1 MNLLKYPYF
10 QFRGKKSIEL
20 GMIIRDGISFNLPE
34 SSLEFIN
41 VDGRNSDII
50 YDRGK
55 YKDIEKII
63 PMSIYSNQEKTM
75 AMQLREIAAWL
86 YLDKVYSPLI
96 ISEYDEYYYQALGYS
111 EISAKDKKRNW
122 LDIDFIF
129 KCQPFVFR
137 HDGNEER
144 EIKNNGVII
153 NPEAFE
159 SLPVITFNKTT
170 STEDSHIYINGQQF
184 QIAKEAGEGM
194 ITLDCENGIAY
205 KNGVNVT
212 KYCLL
217 NSDGYQPLVLNPGR
231 NQISY
236 TYIGQLKIK
245 PKWRTLAV

>member
-1 MNLLKYPYF
+1 MRN
-10 QFRGKKSIEL
+10 EL
-20 GMIIRDGISFNLPE
+20 EFVIPE
-34 SSLEFIN
+34 TSLEFVE
-41 VDGRNSDII
+41 VDGRSSDII
-50 YDRGK
+50 FDKGK
-55 YKDIEKII
+55 YNNIEKVF
-63 PMSIYSNQEKTM
+63 PVRVYKEKDRTI

-96 ISEYDEYYYQALGYS
+96 FSEDNEYYYQALGYS
-111 EISAKDKKRNW
+111 GISAKDKKRDW

-137 HDGNEER
+137 QDGNEER

-184 QIAKEAGEGM
+184 QIAKEAGEGI
-194 ITLDCENGIAY
+194 ITIDCENGIAY
-205 KNGVNVT
+205 KDGVNVT

-236 TYIGQLKIK
+236 TYIDQLKIK

>member
-1 MNLLKYPYF
+1 MGLIYYPYF
-10 QFRGKKSIEL
+10 QFRGKKSNE
-20 GMIIRDGISFNLPE
+20 FNLRLRNELEFVIPE
-34 SSLEFIN
+34 TSLEFVE
-41 VDGRNSDII
+41 VDGRSSDII
-50 YDRGK
+50 FDKGK
-55 YKDIEKII
+55 YNDIEKVF
-63 PMSIYSNQEKTM
+63 PVRVYKEKDRTI

-96 ISEYDEYYYQALGYS
+96 FSEDNEYYYQALGYS
-111 EISAKDKKRNW
+111 GISAKDKKRDW

-137 HDGNEER
+137 QDGDEER

-236 TYIGQLKIK
+236 TY
-245 PKWRTLAV
+245 

>member
-1 MNLLKYPYF
+1 MRN
-10 QFRGKKSIEL
+10 EL
-20 GMIIRDGISFNLPE
+20 EFVIPE
-34 SSLEFIN
+34 TSLEFVE
-41 VDGRNSDII
+41 VDGRSADII
-50 YDRGK
+50 FDKGK
-55 YKDIEKII
+55 YNDIEKVF
-63 PMSIYSNQEKTM
+63 PVRVYKEKDRTI

-96 ISEYDEYYYQALGYS
+96 FSEDNEYYYQALGYS
-111 EISAKDKKRNW
+111 GISAKDKKRDW

-137 HDGNEER
+137 QDGDEER

-236 TYIGQLKIK
+236 TYIDQLKIK

>member
-1 MNLLKYPYF
+1 
-10 QFRGKKSIEL
+10 
-20 GMIIRDGISFNLPE
+20 
-34 SSLEFIN
+34 
-41 VDGRNSDII
+41 
-50 YDRGK
+50 
-55 YKDIEKII
+55 
-63 PMSIYSNQEKTM
+63 M

-96 ISEYDEYYYQALGYS
+96 FSEDNEYYYQALGYS
-111 EISAKDKKRNW
+111 GISAKDKKRDW

-137 HDGNEER
+137 QDGDEER

-217 NSDGYQPLVLNPGR
+217 NSDGYQQLVLNPGR

-236 TYIGQLKIK
+236 TYIDQLKIK

>member
-1 MNLLKYPYF
+1 MRN
-10 QFRGKKSIEL
+10 EL
-20 GMIIRDGISFNLPE
+20 EFVIPE
-34 SSLEFIN
+34 TSLEFVE
-41 VDGRNSDII
+41 VDGRSSDII
-50 YDRGK
+50 FDKGK
-55 YKDIEKII
+55 YNDIEKVF
-63 PMSIYSNQEKTM
+63 PVRVYKEKDRTI
-75 AMQLREIAAWL
+75 AMQLREVAAWL

-96 ISEYDEYYYQALGYS
+96 FSEDNEYYYQALGYS
-111 EISAKDKKRNW
+111 GISAKDKKRDW

-137 HDGNEER
+137 QDGNEER

-184 QIAKEAGEGM
+184 QIAKEAGEGI
-194 ITLDCENGIAY
+194 ITIDCENGIAY
-205 KNGVNVT
+205 KDGVNVT

-217 NSDGYQPLVLNPGR
+217 NSDGYQPLVLKPGR

-236 TYIGQLKIK
+236 TYIDQLKIK